1 MNPHSLKVLEFGEV
15 VNMLRE
21 RTACALGDEVARQ
34 LEPTSDLLTIHE
46 GQRETTEA
54 ASLIAEEGHIP
65 LGGIHDIR
73 AQVTAVTR
81 DALLDPS
88 ELLDVA
94 GTLASGR
101 SLRAFII
108 KRGEKCPKLA
118 EIAVNIGQF
127 QRIEKAI
134 DDCISENAE
143 IRDTASPELA
153 AVRSK
158 LKTIHA
164 RMLDKL
170 HSLIQS
176 ADYRTMIQ
184 DPVVTQRGDRYCI
197 PVKSEHRPH
206 FPGIVH
212 DSSASGATVF
222 IEPASVVDMGNDLK
236 ELALKEQREIEKI
249 LERLSGIV
257 KANAKEIEIT
267 LTSLA
272 RLDFASAKGKL
283 SCDMDAVEPV
293 LNQSNRLNVI
303 QARHPLL
310 KGEVVP
316 IDVELGSSFK
326 ALLITGP
333 NTGGKTVT
341 LKTIGLLSLMAQSGL
356 HVPARSGSEMAIF
369 NQVFAD
375 IGDEQSIQQSLST
388 FSSHMRNIVNIIV
401 HLGNN
406 SLVLLDEIGAG
417 TDPAEGAALAKS
429 ILDFLIERDARTVA
443 TTHYGE
449 LKEFAFVREGIENA
463 SVEFDLKTLQPTYR
477 LMIGVPGSSNAFA
490 IASRLGMPDRIVESA
505 AQLMGGKEE
514 SEEIIRKIEQTH
526 RAATEREQ
534 LAERT
539 SKDLDT
545 LKSRYEVRL
554 EEMETLRREIRQ
566 QLAEEVDRQVR
577 EKVAELEQVIQE
589 LKAMPQPVVKEIE
602 QKRQRFKKRVKE
614 IRQEVEE
621 ILPPVYEEP
630 DKPFT
635 LKAGDFVRV
644 TTYHV
649 DGELLNDP
657 GDGEALVMVGSMKM
671 NVPFSDLRPA
681 RRPQT
686 RQKEL
691 APEAVIASTK
701 AMSVSAE
708 LKLIAQRV
716 EGALDNL
723 DKYIDDAYLAG
734 LPTVRIIHGM
744 GTGALKKAVWEYL
757 SNHHAVDSF
766 RLGEQSEGGAGATI
780 VTFKTK

>member
-1 MNPHSLKVLEFGEV
+1 MNPHSLKVLEFGEIV
-15 VNMLRE
+15 SMLRE
-21 RTACALGDEVARQ
+21 RTACALGDEVARL
-34 LEPTSDLLTIHE
+34 LEPTSDLLTIQE

-54 ASLIAEEGHIP
+54 ARIMAEEGHIP
-65 LGGIHDIR
+65 LGGIHDIC
-73 AQVTAVTR
+73 AQIAKAAR
-81 DALLDPS
+81 DGLLDPS

-108 KRGEKCPKLA
+108 KRADKYPKLA

-134 DDCISENAE
+134 DDCIADNAE

-158 LKTIHA
+158 LKTTHA

-176 ADYRTMIQ
+176 SDYRTMIQ

-197 PVKSEHRPH
+197 PVKAEHRPH

-236 ELALKEQREIEKI
+236 VLALKEQREIEKI
-249 LERLSGIV
+249 LERLSRLI
-257 KANAKEIEIT
+257 KASAGEIEIT
-267 LTSLA
+267 LDSLA
-272 RLDFASAKGKL
+272 RLDFASAKGRL

-293 LNQSNRLNVI
+293 LNQSGKLNVI

-316 IDVELGSSFK
+316 IDVELGTQFK

-356 HVPARSGSEMAIF
+356 HIPARSGSELAVF
-369 NQVFAD
+369 NQIFAD

-406 SLVLLDEIGAG
+406 SLGLLDEIGAG

-429 ILDFLIERDARTVA
+429 ILDFLVEKDARTVA

-463 SVEFDLKTLQPTYR
+463 SVEFDLKTLQPTYK

-490 IASRLGMPDRIVESA
+490 IASRLGMPESIVESA
-505 AQLMGGKEE
+505 TQLMGGKDE

-614 IRQEVEE
+614 IREEVEE

-630 DKPFT
+630 DKPFV

-681 RRPQT
+681 KRPEPKKAQVT
-686 RQKEL
+686 
-691 APEAVIASTK
+691 EAAAITSTK
-701 AMSVSAE
+701 AMNVSAE

-716 EGALDNL
+716 EAALINL
-723 DKYIDDAYLAG
+723 DKYLDDACLAG
-734 LPTVRIIHGM
+734 LSSVRIIHGK

-766 RLGEQSEGGAGATI
+766 RLGEQSEGSAGATI
-780 VTFKTK
+780 VTFKQP